1 MNELASCSIRA
12 TLVSVNLMILL
23 AKLGLIPWWDM
34 LFLLELVLAMGKGT
48 GASIL
53 ATLVLDPAF
62 AEFGL
67 NLEFIVI
74 WNDSTIASKS
84 EWVIQRLFI
93 FLWDPS
99 LPYIV
104 VLQEFSLVAYLVFEA
119 WDLIVYRL
127 IIRLVFLI

>member
-1 MNELASCSIRA
+1 MDLFVGSYYVSVFVQLIALVVQFYGYMLPVTNELMP
-12 TLVSVNLMILL
+12 L
-23 AKLGLIPWWDM
+23 KY
-34 LFLLELVLAMGKGT
+34 
-48 GASIL
+48 
-53 ATLVLDPAF
+53 
-62 AEFGL
+62 GL

-104 VLQEFSLVAYLVFEA
+104 VFQEFSLVAYLVFQA
-119 WDLIVYRL
+119 WDLLVYRL
-127 IIRLVFLI
+127 IIGLVFLI